1 MGRAVGLPHI
11 PHGRANFRASLRGKL
26 ARRIAQWDDPLQ
38 MSTSP
43 GPSLAKATAGR
54 VIRSQT
60 LTLLRVLDGWWAHV
74 LGGADVVSEGE
85 VVNEAEGMA
94 YYGTTSVRFRPE
106 PRPAQLERFAPEALA
121 RLVLADPHA
130 RARLVRIVHR
140 EASSRAGRPL
150 GVLRV
155 ELRTQAIDVALAG
168 GGQALALQVDA
179 DVSSAMSEP
188 AARRARPRR

>member
-1 MGRAVGLPHI
+1 M
-11 PHGRANFRASLRGKL
+11 
-26 ARRIAQWDDPLQ
+26 ARWDDPSE
-38 MSTSP
+38 MSASE

-74 LGGADVVSEGE
+74 LDGADVVSEGE
-85 VVNEAEGMA
+85 VVREASGSS

-106 PRPAQLERFAPEALA
+106 PRPAQLEQFAPEALA

-130 RARLVRIVHR
+130 RARLVRLVHR
-140 EASSRAGRPL
+140 EASSRAGLPL
-150 GVLRV
+150 GVLHV
-155 ELRTQAIDVALAG
+155 ELRTQAIDVVQADG
-168 GGQALALQVDA
+168 GRTLALQVDA
-179 DVSSAMSEP
+179 DVSSPMSAP